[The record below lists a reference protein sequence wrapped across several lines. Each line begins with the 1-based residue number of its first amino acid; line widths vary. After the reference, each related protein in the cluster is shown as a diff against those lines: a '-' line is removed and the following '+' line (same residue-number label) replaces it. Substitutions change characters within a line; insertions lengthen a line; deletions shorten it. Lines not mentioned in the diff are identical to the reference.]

1 MTEKPAP
8 KALIFDVDG
17 TLAETEEY
25 HRAAFNRAFA
35 GRGLGWEWDQT
46 LYRRLLKTTGGK
58 ERIRA
63 FQASLPEGAPRLS
76 DDDIANIHA
85 EKTRAYV
92 AMMNAGEIELR
103 PGVRDVIDAARRT
116 GIRLAIATTTSR
128 PNVDVLIRA
137 TLGQEATDVFEVI
150 ACGDEVAAKK
160 PAPDV
165 YLLALEK
172 LDLPATDCLALED
185 SIMGLRSAQAAG
197 IPTLVTP
204 SSYTDDQDFSG
215 AMAVVGTLEEALKD
229 NLVFAA
235 TS

>member
-25 HRAAFNRAFA
+25 HRTAFNRAFA
-35 GRGLGWEWDQT
+35 GRGLGWEWDET

-63 FQASLPEGAPRLS
+63 FQASLPKGASRLS
-76 DDDIANIHA
+76 DEDIANIHA
-85 EKTRAYV
+85 EKTRVYV

-103 PGVRDVIDAARRT
+103 PGVRDVIDAARRS

-150 ACGDEVAAKK
+150 ACGDEVNAKK

-172 LDLPATDCLALED
+172 LDLPASDCLALED
-185 SIMGLRSAQAAG
+185 SVMGLTSALAAG

-204 SSYTDDQDFSG
+204 SHYTNDQEFTG
-215 AMAVVGTLEEALKD
+215 AIAVMETLENALGD
-229 NLVFAA
+229 NLMFAV
-235 TS
+235 S